1 MNGNVIFLLK
11 SNDFKLDVFM
21 FKSNENTVNLEIY
34 SSFTLFEHRKTQ
46 LNTVL
51 HIIAIPLMW

>member
-1 MNGNVIFLLK
+1 MLFLLK
-11 SNDFKLDVFM
+11 SNDFKLGVFM
-21 FKSNENTVNLEIY
+21 FKSYENTVNLEIY

>member
-1 MNGNVIFLLK
+1 MNGNVKTLLK
-11 SNDFKLDVFM
+11 SNELKLGIFV

-51 HIIAIPLMW
+51 HLIAIPLI